1 MTVNSWKLW
10 LAPFALWGV
19 YVCWH
24 SGYQSGYAE
33 GHQTAWQMS
42 RPSPDLALA
51 EPHSERDRNLSSPDD
66 GSAE

>member
-1 MTVNSWKLW
+1 MTVDSWKLW
-10 LAPFALWGV
+10 LAPFALWGI

-51 EPHSERDRNLSSPDD
+51 EPYIERDRNLSSPDD
-66 GSAE
+66 GTTE